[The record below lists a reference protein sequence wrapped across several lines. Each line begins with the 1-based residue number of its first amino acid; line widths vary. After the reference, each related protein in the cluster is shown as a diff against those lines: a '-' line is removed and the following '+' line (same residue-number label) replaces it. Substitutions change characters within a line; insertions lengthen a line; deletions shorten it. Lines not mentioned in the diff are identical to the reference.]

1 MARPKKVI
9 EAEQHDTL
17 QEQPETQPESET
29 QQPLVKVRPVHGPMH
44 HLILDKPIVGVTL
57 FEEMDNWLEVQ
68 IAAGK
73 LEIV

>member
-1 MARPKKVI
+1 MARPKK
-9 EAEQHDTL
+9 TL
-17 QEQPETQPESET
+17 NEPETEQ
-29 QQPLVKVRPVHGPMH
+29 QQPDQHQSGQIQVRPVHGPMH

-57 FEEMDNWLEVQ
+57 FEEIDNWLEVQ